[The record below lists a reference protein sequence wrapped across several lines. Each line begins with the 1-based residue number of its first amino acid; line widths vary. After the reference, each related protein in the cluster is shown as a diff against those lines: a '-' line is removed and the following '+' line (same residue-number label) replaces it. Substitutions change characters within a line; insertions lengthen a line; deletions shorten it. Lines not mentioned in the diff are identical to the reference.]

1 MRAAQFQPEHQK
13 HSESFNFFFLA
24 FPSFTKLSCLC
35 RMSTLKHV
43 PKVQQAVPHAE
54 KAQAPW
60 SSLVQQLAAH
70 YPLKPATFKD
80 YGRMVPKACSKAKAG
95 KAPNISLYNPFHSKH
110 QKSIEKCCLED
121 S

>member
-1 MRAAQFQPEHQK
+1 MRAAQFQPKHQK
-13 HSESFNFFFLA
+13 HSESFFFFLA

-35 RMSTLKHV
+35 RTSKLKHV

-80 YGRMVPKACSKAKAG
+80 YRRMVPKACSKAKAG
-95 KAPNISLYNPFHSKH
+95 KAPNISLFKPYPQQTS
-110 QKSIEKCCLED
+110 EKCCLED